1 MEEECGHEGWQSLI
15 QFIHH
20 EFASY
25 VHTQAVDAALE
36 EARFEER
43 VGGSFADR
51 ADDKLF
57 R

>member
-1 MEEECGHEGWQSLI
+1 MEEECGHEGWQSFKLN
-15 QFIHH
+15 H
-20 EFASY
+20 EFALY
-25 VHTQAVDAALE
+25 THAQAVDAALE

>member
-1 MEEECGHEGWQSLI
+1 MVILEGHYEL
-15 QFIHH
+15 
-20 EFASY
+20 ASY
-25 VHTQAVDAALE
+25 VRTQAVDAALE

-57 R
+57 RWTVVVLSFL

>member
-1 MEEECGHEGWQSLI
+1 MVILDV
-15 QFIHH
+15 HH
-20 EFASY
+20 ELASY
-25 VHTQAVDAALE
+25 VRTQAVDAALE